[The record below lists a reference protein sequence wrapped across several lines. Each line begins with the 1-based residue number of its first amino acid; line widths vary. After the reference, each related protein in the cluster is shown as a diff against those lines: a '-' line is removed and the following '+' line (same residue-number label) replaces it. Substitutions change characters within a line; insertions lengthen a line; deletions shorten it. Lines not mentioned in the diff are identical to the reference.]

1 MIRSVS
7 RALRRQ
13 WYLAL
18 AFVVP
23 AALYAAILASRGI
36 YPFDPHGS
44 YTVFMIDLNNQ
55 YAQYY
60 SFFDQ
65 ALKGHGSLLFTWRAD
80 GGMNFWPIVAY
91 YLTSPFGLLTLF
103 GSDHQLPVLI
113 AFATVLKLG
122 AAGLG
127 MALFLRKFRENDGL
141 VNKAVIVVLASAYAL
156 GAWSVLYAFNIM
168 WLDALYL
175 LPWALLG
182 VERLLAK
189 GRIASLALAIGLNL
203 VIDFYTGAMICVFV
217 CMYALARY
225 AGVRERFERADFLR
239 TAGKF
244 TVAAV
249 IGGLIA
255 AAFIVPTYLG
265 GLTQKTKLHVAASVD
280 PSKEPVLSLLIRF
293 LGGTSDVSQL
303 TPNVGA
309 ATLILVLVPLFFM
322 VKSIKRAERIA
333 FGAILAFLLL
343 AMKIKPLYL
352 LMHGGQMP
360 NAFPYRFAFLI
371 IALLT
376 FLAFRA
382 WVGIDSVRQIKWL
395 GVSAAA
401 WFVLLYVGRQKY
413 PRIVRPQIVQF
424 DALILVVGTALLAF
438 ALYLR
443 VRPADEPRAKALA
456 WMPDWLAT
464 PKVAAAAA
472 VAVLAVDASG
482 SASLVGQKSI
492 GKLGSGNSSVTR
504 SNWTSSPT
512 TSYGTALSS
521 LQPSN
526 GEFYRAEGYDQNLR
540 TTNDGLRYGDFAF
553 THFSSLSSGKL
564 HMAMQN
570 LGFAHYEA
578 DVWSS
583 HTGATLFTDALLGY
597 QYLVGT
603 TRESPDGTIDRLDT
617 THVKTYND
625 TVPAKPGRKPVQDV
639 TTVYKINSTLPVGF
653 RLTGADLAGFTAPV
667 PVNSPFAAQEQAF
680 GMPGAF
686 ESLCG
691 SPTITASD
699 GVTVTPG
706 GDGTTSIKVPAK
718 APAGAKFYSDKI
730 VWQCQSSGSRQVYLY
745 APSAMP
751 TGLSSARLD
760 DQDRPAATS
769 ISYPAGFANGIQDMG
784 SVQAGAFT
792 VTMTSGQLPLNHTYT
807 VPADPVR
814 GLDPT
819 AVDTKLA
826 QLRTGGVTGVHWTD
840 TGLSA
845 TTAGDSAAT
854 VFLSVPTIPGWSVTV
869 DGKSVKTTE
878 LLGSFT
884 GVPVPAGTHRIAMSF
899 TPPGFYAGI
908 GGTVV
913 GLLALGGVWWFQ
925 RRRKAD
931 PDGAAAEEQVP
942 DGAGSE
948 GQVPDGII
956 KTLAKNTFVRYAFSG
971 GSALVTEEVVLFLTH
986 GLAKFPLW
994 LATGLAYLVA
1004 FGVNFSINRTLTF
1017 ADHGAREGAV
1027 HKQTVRFALL
1037 VSMNLGITQVLMY
1050 SLTGAGVN
1058 YLIAKP
1064 LSTVVVTAYNFWL
1077 YKHWV
1082 FKPETP
1088 KTASGAVSAPEA
1100 TASEVGA

>member
-1 MIRSVS
+1 MTRSVS
-7 RALRRQ
+7 RAVRRHG
-13 WYLAL
+13 YLAL

-23 AALYAAILASRGI
+23 VAVYAAILASRGI
-36 YPFDPHGS
+36 YPFDPHGA

-60 SFFDQ
+60 SYFDQ
-65 ALKGHGSLLFTWRAD
+65 ALTGHGSLLFTWRAD

-103 GSDHQLPVLI
+103 ASDHRLPILI

-122 AAGLG
+122 TAGLG
-127 MALFLRKFRENDGL
+127 MALFLRKFRGEGDGL
-141 VNKAVIVVLASAYAL
+141 VNKAVIVVLSTSYAL
-156 GAWSVLYAFNIM
+156 GAWSLLYAFNIM

-175 LPWALLG
+175 LPLALLG

-189 GRIASLALAIGLNL
+189 GRITALAIAIGLNL

-217 CMYALARY
+217 CLYALARY

-244 TVAAV
+244 TVAGL
-249 IGGLIA
+249 IGGLLS
-255 AAFIVPTYLG
+255 AAFILPTYLG
-265 GLTQKTKLHVAASVD
+265 GLTQKTTLHADASVD
-280 PSKEPVLSLLIRF
+280 PQKQPVLSLLVRF
-293 LGGTSDVSQL
+293 FGGTSDVSQH

-309 ATLILVLVPLFFM
+309 ATLILVLAPLFFALR
-322 VKSIKRAERIA
+322 SIKRAERVA
-333 FGAILAFLLL
+333 FGAVLAFLLL

-382 WVGIDSVRQIKWL
+382 WVGIDSVKQIKWL
-395 GVSAAA
+395 GVSAAV
-401 WFVLLYVGRQKY
+401 WFVILYLGRQKY
-413 PRIVRPQIVQF
+413 PRVVRPAVVQF
-424 DALILVVGTALLAF
+424 DALILVLGTALLAF

-443 VRPADEPRAKALA
+443 VRPADEPLSKAVA
-456 WMPDWLAT
+456 WLPKRLAT
-464 PKVAAAAA
+464 PKLAAVAA

-482 SASLVGQKSI
+482 SASLVGQTVE
-492 GKLGSGNSSVTR
+492 GKQPSAGNGSATW
-504 SNWTSSPT
+504 SNWYSSPT

-526 GEFYRAEGYDQNLR
+526 DQFYRAEGYDQNLR
-540 TTNDGLRYGDFAF
+540 STNDSLRYGNFGF

-564 HMAMQN
+564 HIAMQN
-570 LGFAHYEA
+570 LGFAHHEA
-578 DVWSS
+578 DVWSA

-603 TRESPDGTIDRLDT
+603 TRESADGTVDRLGT

-625 TVPAKPGRKPVQDV
+625 TVPPKPGKKLIPDV
-639 TTVYKINSTLPVGF
+639 TTVYKIDDTLPVGF
-653 RLTGADLAGFTAPV
+653 RLTGADLADFTAPA
-667 PVNSPFAAQEQAF
+667 PRNSPFAAQEQAF
-680 GMPGAF
+680 GLPGAF
-686 ESLCG
+686 EAMCG
-691 SPTITASD
+691 SPTVTASD
-699 GVTVTPG
+699 GVTVTSG
-706 GDGTTSIKVPAK
+706 TDGTTSIKVPAK
-718 APAGAKFYSDKI
+718 APTGTKYYSDKI

-751 TGLSSARLD
+751 TGLSYARLD
-760 DQDRPAATS
+760 GQDRPGPTPGVAVTDDKTN
-769 ISYPAGFANGIQDMG
+769 IPYPAGFANGIQDMG
-784 SVQAGAFT
+784 SVQSGAFT
-792 VTMTSGQLPLNHTYT
+792 VTMSSGNLPQGHTYT

-819 AVDTKLA
+819 AVDAKLA

-845 TTAGDSAAT
+845 TTTGDSAAT

-899 TPPGFYAGI
+899 TPPGLYAGI
-908 GGTVV
+908 GGTIV

-931 PDGAAAEEQVP
+931 PTGAEE
-942 DGAGSE
+942 
-948 GQVPDGII
+948 QVPDGII

-994 LATGLAYLVA
+994 LATGLAYLIA
-1004 FGVNFSINRTLTF
+1004 FGVNFSINRMLTF

-1037 VSMNLGITQVLMY
+1037 VCVNLGVTQVLMY

-1064 LSTVVVTAYNFWL
+1064 LSTVVITAYNFWL

-1088 KTASGAVSAPEA
+1088 KAASGAVSAPEA
-1100 TASEVGA
+1100 SASEVGA